1 MRENLKMHDT
11 VIIGC
16 TSNTKRHTQS
26 LLGAGADA
34 VWPKP
39 MPDDADI
46 LRDVAHF
53 LSRRH
58 ESKAAAEDTSYPKEI
73 PNKDKVIVKQDRIHA
88 NQGGRIKQIL
98 MGR

>member
-1 MRENLKMHDT
+1 MRENLKMTET

-16 TSNTKRHTQS
+16 TGNTKRHTQS

-39 MPDDADI
+39 MPDEKEI
-46 LRDVAHF
+46 LSQLAYF
-53 LSRRH
+53 LSRRN
-58 ESKAAAEDTSYPKEI
+58 SKRSAPEDTSYPHQ
-73 PNKDKVIVKQDRIHA
+73 KVVVRQERLHA